1 MNHIIRTSIL
11 AVALIS
17 PAFANTAEEKQYAS
31 PDSAAL
37 AAQIRLLAGKVR
49 DIEKQMQSSTSM
61 SGMDDDASGGMG
73 MQGMGKMKGMTGK
86 SKMVGMEEMKMGGGS
101 GGMDMEDTPD
111 SSGGM
116 KMDKGKMN
124 GGMMD
129 GGMNMK
135 DKQKPRG
142 MGMMGMMGDMGMMQG
157 MGDMDG
163 MDAMAMPSALPGF
176 PGASHLY
183 HIGAT
188 GFFLNHGE
196 HIKLTPEQQTQ
207 LNKIKE
213 TALLAKATSE
223 RNAAEAEQQL
233 WQLTSAGEP
242 DVKMIEEKIREIEK
256 INGDQRLDFIRAV
269 GEAAKILSHEQH
281 QALTGG
287 QTPAAPDADPAA
299 PDHSKH

>member
-1 MNHIIRTSIL
+1 
-11 AVALIS
+11 
-17 PAFANTAEEKQYAS
+17 
-31 PDSAAL
+31 
-37 AAQIRLLAGKVR
+37 
-49 DIEKQMQSSTSM
+49 M
-61 SGMDDDASGGMG
+61 SGMDDDSSGGMG
-73 MQGMGKMKGMTGK
+73 MQGMGKMKGMSGK
-86 SKMVGMEEMKMGGGS
+86 SKMVGMGEMKMGGGS
-101 GGMDMEDTPD
+101 GGMNMEDTSD

-116 KMDKGKMN
+116 KMD
-124 GGMMD
+124 
-129 GGMNMK
+129 GGMNM
-135 DKQKPRG
+135 DKPKPPG

-287 QTPAAPDADPAA
+287 QTPADPDADPAA